1 MGEDGSPHP
10 FLTGPKKKSDRCRYT
25 AILTV
30 ISAVLFWLSTAHDEK
45 EWTVAS
51 QITVISAFILSLL
64 SALYMRTV
72 VSMLIAITLLATLLL
87 ILTATKRRKQAVRLV
102 PACKAVPKPYM
113 KSGRPEHSGR
123 LLYCDRTC
131 CRWVR
136 SHDIPSAAF
145 QCRCLPACPAP
156 SSRPASPQ
164 GPSPCRWPSCRRGA
178 SRWR

>member
-1 MGEDGSPHP
+1 MSSNQQNRFRILFHDKSSSPHNLNRVEQNFDLHIRLYCDP
-10 FLTGPKKKSDRCRYT
+10 HCYLRC
-25 AILTV
+25 A
-30 ISAVLFWLSTAHDEK
+30 FWLSTAHDEK

-51 QITVISAFILSLL
+51 QITVISAFILF
-64 SALYMRTV
+64 
-72 VSMLIAITLLATLLL
+72 
-87 ILTATKRRKQAVRLV
+87 V

-113 KSGRPEHSGR
+113 KSSRPEHSGR

>member
-1 MGEDGSPHP
+1 MSSNQQNRFRISFMISPP
-10 FLTGPKKKSDRCRYT
+10 LRIISTGLSKTSICSYGYT

-45 EWTVAS
+45 EWAVAS
-51 QITVISAFILSLL
+51 QITVISAFILF
-64 SALYMRTV
+64 
-72 VSMLIAITLLATLLL
+72 
-87 ILTATKRRKQAVRLV
+87 V

-113 KSGRPEHSGR
+113 KSSRPEHSGR

-164 GPSPCRWPSCRRGA
+164 SPSPCRWPSCRRGA